1 MTPKEIF
8 NKLRQVITIELQS
21 GAAPVYSLQL
31 RIPTSEDAFGTL
43 PLATKQYAQLWSL
56 HDETATCAEWLY
68 SIPISKLCRAL
79 DGLRTM
85 KIVVYGKSVRD
96 IRTVQTCI
104 KDMLDLS
111 EYIKELP
118 PKHIAYYDSK
128 LRGLYNDL
136 PGRQVVSLRQ
146 DGLNKLGLSWE
157 QVFPCEDIE
166 TIKRQQ

>member
-68 SIPISKLCRAL
+68 SIPIGKLCRIL
-79 DGLRTM
+79 GDLRTI
-85 KIVVYGKSVRD
+85 KIPVYGKSVRD
-96 IRTVQTCI
+96 IRIVQTFI
-104 KDMLDLS
+104 GDMLDLS
-111 EYIKELP
+111 EYIKEMP
-118 PKHIAYYDSK
+118 SEYVEYFDSRMCGHYLK
-128 LRGLYNDL
+128 L
-136 PGRQVVSLRQ
+136 PGSKVMAMRQA
-146 DGLNKLGLSWE
+146 GLKKLGLSWE